1 MYDMANPVLADFVKK
16 ECKFFQKLTVAFY
29 APLKGGKGREL
40 MKKVSFHKTRGMSK
54 KGKLCQSITM
64 GSEGSDEV
72 PIAQRLRN
80 IHSSFP
86 KADDQIIKQFNS
98 IPDDIGGYTQ
108 GVLE

>member
-1 MYDMANPVLADFVKK
+1 MYDMANPVLADFIKK

-64 GSEGSDEV
+64 SLLNFYIIENPENC
-72 PIAQRLRN
+72 N
-80 IHSSFP
+80 I
-86 KADDQIIKQFNS
+86 KAKFKLI
-98 IPDDIGGYTQ
+98 
-108 GVLE
+108 L